1 MSNKLAFI
9 LSIYIIMMTFLFG
22 TDLVM
27 LQVNYSNLDS
37 LSQLISFKISDY
49 GIDENGDID
58 STIIEFAKNNL
69 NADLIR
75 ADESSKQYKEGDLYP
90 YFLFK
95 EYDAIM
101 LSITPIKVQIKRYAV
116 IGINHT

>member
-9 LSIYIIMMTFLFG
+9 LSIYIILMTFLFG

-37 LSQLISFKISDY
+37 LSQLISFKIS
-49 GIDENGDID
+49 ENGDID

-101 LSITPIKVQIKRYAV
+101 LSISPIKVQIKRYAV